1 MKYAIIGTGA
11 ASEASIKESLT
22 DILSPDDTI
31 LIGWFGRPMPE
42 SIETVYGYLLDN
54 EVQFSLYHR
63 PEQEV
68 TRHFRDADNCVVTQS
83 RHPVDAMLKEADEVL
98 FLWDDDENDA
108 TPSLI
113 QYVMDHINEGVQVK
127 ELSNGLAPIIIDY
140 EMPEPEPA
148 TSEDDEEEDDTRFTR
163 DELEVMTAAAVK
175 RYGDR
180 LGLEAK
186 TKSGIIE
193 ELFGAT
199 EEEPLQVA
207 LQRNPPREDAPA
219 NYADDSPIVAGDT
232 ATYTPRLSFEDEFK
246 ALLDNFTDHGPRAG
260 FEYDMAHLTLGQAR
274 LWMLKALSE

>member
-11 ASEASIKESLT
+11 ASETAIKEALT
-22 DILSPDDTI
+22 DILSPEDTI
-31 LIGWFGRPMPE
+31 MIGWVGRPMPE
-42 SIETVYGYLLDN
+42 AMETVYGYLLDN
-54 EVQFSLYHR
+54 EAQFSLYHR

-68 TRHFRDADNCVVTQS
+68 TRHFRDADHCVVTQS
-83 RHPVDAMLKEADEVL
+83 RHPVDAMLKDADEVL

-148 TSEDDEEEDDTRFTR
+148 PSDDDEEEDDTRFTR

-193 ELFGAT
+193 ELFGAPAD
-199 EEEPLQVA
+199 EPA
-207 LQRNPPREDAPA
+207 DEPA
-219 NYADDSPIVAGDT
+219 EVLEPEMPVVAGDIE
-232 ATYTPRLSFEDEFK
+232 TYSTSPSFEEEFK

-260 FEYDMAHLTLGQAR
+260 FEYDMAHLALGQAR
-274 LWMLKALSE
+274 LWMLKALSD